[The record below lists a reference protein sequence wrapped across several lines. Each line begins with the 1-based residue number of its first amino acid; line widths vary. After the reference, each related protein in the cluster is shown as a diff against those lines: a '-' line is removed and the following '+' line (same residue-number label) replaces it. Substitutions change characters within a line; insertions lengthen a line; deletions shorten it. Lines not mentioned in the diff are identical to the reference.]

1 MPSRYAFVRYVNKDD
16 ADKASMEMHGK
27 RYGANIITVDDST
40 LQNSFFTQD
49 TGTIMRIMFSLIRMC
64 SQLYFIIRSGFITNT
79 MFDTPKVVENK
90 FNPALPENHCALK
103 RKEQLKNLTVDEQV
117 TLRIDDLHKDIR

>member
-27 RYGANIITVDDST
+27 RYGANIITVEDST

-49 TGTIMRIMFSLIRMC
+49 TGIPTSDEDHSFYYVC
-64 SQLYFIIRSGFITNT
+64 
-79 MFDTPKVVENK
+79 
-90 FNPALPENHCALK
+90 
-103 RKEQLKNLTVDEQV
+103 LTVLNRY
-117 TLRIDDLHKDIR
+117 T